1 MALMFAYGVW
11 LRNGH
16 DPDGFGELNG
26 NDIQILISTEVGL
39 RKMSARFIA
48 DDIARLFSGKDERYG
63 RQQ

>member
-16 DPDGFGELNG
+16 GPDGFGELNR

-48 DDIARLFSGKDERYG
+48 DDIARLFAGKED
-63 RQQ
+63 